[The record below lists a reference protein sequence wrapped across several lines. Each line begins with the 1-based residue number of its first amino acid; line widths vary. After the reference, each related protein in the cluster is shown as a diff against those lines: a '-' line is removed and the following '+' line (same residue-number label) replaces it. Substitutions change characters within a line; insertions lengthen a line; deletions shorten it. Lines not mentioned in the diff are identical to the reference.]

1 MALFEDIFGTSRDQV
16 YKTLQRYIQH
26 GKEPKEEAERGLHR
40 SHALEVM
47 SEELADMQRA
57 DGGSEKGS

>member
-1 MALFEDIFGTSRDQV
+1 MALFDE
-16 YKTLQRYIQH
+16 
-26 GKEPKEEAERGLHR
+26 EEAERGLHR

-57 DGGSEKGS
+57 DGGSEKGSLEDNLSRKWVLHSNLIYWL